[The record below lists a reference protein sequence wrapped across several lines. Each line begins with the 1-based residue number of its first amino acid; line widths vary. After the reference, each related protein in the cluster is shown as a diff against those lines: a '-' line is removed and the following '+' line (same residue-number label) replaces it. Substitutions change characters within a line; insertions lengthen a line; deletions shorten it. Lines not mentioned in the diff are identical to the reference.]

1 MPETRVS
8 IEMDS
13 ACRNQQVIAMM
24 WKIVPGHFYY
34 FLALWL
40 NLCNNSD
47 QTFFS
52 NALPLPGTSG
62 TSPEGPGKC

>member
-1 MPETRVS
+1 MRIF

-13 ACRNQQVIAMM
+13 ACRNQQDNCDEVENSARQFFVI
-24 WKIVPGHFYY
+24 

-52 NALPLPGTSG
+52 NALTFARCYEPGVTR
-62 TSPEGPGKC
+62 KI